1 MQNQEE
7 MVNQLV
13 QKDQQI
19 ALLQEEVNSYAKT
32 VQNSASGQPLTGL
45 KPNGSQHFDSH
56 ASEGQ
61 IHSVEKS
68 AERQKA
74 PILIGK
80 AAQPEKDWQKEF
92 QKAKKALQFKEKE
105 ILKMRAEVQ
114 KMQKE
119 TTEKTNKELQVNK
132 DVESQVKSLKD
143 QLRSKTV
150 EIKRKEER
158 LTEQD
163 SRLKRLEDS

>member
-1 MQNQEE
+1 M
-7 MVNQLV
+7 
-13 QKDQQI
+13 
-19 ALLQEEVNSYAKT
+19 
-32 VQNSASGQPLTGL
+32 TGL
-45 KPNGSQHFDSH
+45 KPNNSQHFESH

-61 IHSVEKS
+61 IQSVEKS
-68 AERQKA
+68 AERRGA

-119 TTEKTNKELQVNK
+119 TSDKATKELQLNR
-132 DVESQVKSLKD
+132 DTESQVKTIKD
-143 QLRSKTV
+143 
-150 EIKRKEER
+150 
-158 LTEQD
+158 
-163 SRLKRLEDS
+163 